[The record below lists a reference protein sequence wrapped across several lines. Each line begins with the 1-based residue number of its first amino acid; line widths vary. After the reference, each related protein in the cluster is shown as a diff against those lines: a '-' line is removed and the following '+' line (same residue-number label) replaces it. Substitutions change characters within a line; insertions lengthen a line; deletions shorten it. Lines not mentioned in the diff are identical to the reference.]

1 MAFISDNLVC
11 TAHGAGKNKIFHY
24 FTNDLITEV
33 DDSGYFNSAYA
44 LFEKGDFIHVSG
56 DLDGTPANVVL
67 TVNSSTGA
75 TTVTTVAQASVT
87 LALAQPIALQVN
99 IPAIGTAE
107 TIHTFCGVPSGY
119 TGTVSRVAGVSHT
132 NGAGSGGTSTIT
144 VTVPTTGAIAT
155 LPFAQDY
162 TAGTLVEDATITAH
176 TALTSTGV
184 ITIATDG
191 TGSHTDSAQVFL
203 EITLTK
209 S

>member
-1 MAFISDNLVC
+1 MAYIADDLVC
-11 TAHGAGKNKIFHY
+11 IAHGAGQAQIFSY
-24 FTNDLITEV
+24 VTNDLITEV
-33 DDSGYFNSAYA
+33 DDSGYFNSATA
-44 LFEKGDFIHVSG
+44 RLRKGDFILVSG
-56 DLDGTPANVVL
+56 DLDGTPANIML

-75 TTVTTVAQASVT
+75 ATVTTVAMANAT
-87 LALAQPIALQVN
+87 LALAQPITLQVN

-107 TIHTFCGVPSGY
+107 TIYTFCGVPSGY

-162 TAGTLVEDATITAH
+162 TAGTLVEDASIAGH

-203 EITLTK
+203 EVTLTK
-209 S
+209 T